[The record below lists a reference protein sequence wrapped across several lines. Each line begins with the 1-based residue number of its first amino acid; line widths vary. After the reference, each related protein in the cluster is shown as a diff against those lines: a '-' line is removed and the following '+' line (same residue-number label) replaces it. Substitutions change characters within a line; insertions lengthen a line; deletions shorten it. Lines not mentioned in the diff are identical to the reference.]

1 MSEGLPVPGQG
12 PPSSVW
18 SHMAFVMSKRLSAMA
33 DARSS
38 ISEES
43 IPVGVYHD
51 AKGFFTALDPVLQ
64 DAPLGEQ
71 FSSGARSIYM
81 LALEALGVY
90 SPAVERMGGR
100 QSPDR
105 GENKPTLR
113 RFAELLAGLEE
124 PHEFDDDEV
133 RTATELVCFFKELH
147 QMGSQQRYV
156 DATEG

>member
-1 MSEGLPVPGQG
+1 
-12 PPSSVW
+12 
-18 SHMAFVMSKRLSAMA
+18 MASAGT
-33 DARSS
+33 S
-38 ISEES
+38 ISEKS
-43 IPVGVYHD
+43 IPGGILRD
-51 AKGFFTALDPVLQ
+51 ARRFFAILDPVLQ

-71 FSSGARSIYM
+71 FSSRARSTYM

-133 RTATELVCFFKELH
+133 RTATELVCFFEELH